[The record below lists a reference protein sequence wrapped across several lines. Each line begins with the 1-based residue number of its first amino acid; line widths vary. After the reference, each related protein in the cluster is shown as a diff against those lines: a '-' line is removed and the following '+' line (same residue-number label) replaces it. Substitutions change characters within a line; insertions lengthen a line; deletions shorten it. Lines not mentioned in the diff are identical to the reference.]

1 MSRVQRSF
9 ENSALLQAASE
20 GCASAV
26 RDALEAGADI
36 NASDSSGR
44 NILTCALTA
53 DRWETINAS
62 DASFMSEDRLTV
74 LRIAL
79 LHPDISLYTLNAP
92 QESINDVT
100 PLGMAAWLGVPHV
113 VKLLLDYS
121 AGAISV
127 DGMDTDGATP
137 LMYAA
142 RDGRLEVVQQLLS
155 RGARPDLRDR
165 NHRSPIQFALPHPG
179 VLWACEHALRAFRWS
194 EFKNGNKKALCQPS
208 YVDIDQLSPDASA
221 LPIMYDPPPTAFS
234 PECISLIT
242 DNIVH
247 AVLTADLSML
257 YSLLFSPQSFEPS
270 PLENGPVVVNVPD
283 IEGWSA
289 IHYCVSM
296 PNPSIEM
303 LDTLYRAGA
312 DVSLFTT
319 QEQFTPL
326 HCFARLARVSDAPD
340 SGSGLYDFALHL
352 IRDLRAPLSA
362 RDKNEETCIHV
373 AAEHG
378 QCIDVLLAFLE
389 CDPTGSIRNLKNSRG
404 LTAFEV
410 AKPQFQS
417 AFCLDGSAN
426 RPQSSLS
433 DRTIRPNSLSQLP
446 SITSLTDLAS
456 PPVTR
461 VSPGPASHLPP
472 DFDAIS
478 TCERLL
484 DNIQYLTTEAQFVT
498 DHGGLD
504 NLESAVTETS
514 QLGEDVLSHFRG
526 QVHDVTQELRDMR
539 EVLKTADRLWS
550 TASQE
555 AEEYLRARG
564 NTRTLAHLL
573 VHKRSPRGSEDSQT
587 TAVEGDNVEIRV
599 LLGPKEANED
609 KYRSVAVFTEAIP
622 SKTIV
627 TTTPSGARAVPWPE
641 WLDSFI
647 LSADSSTYKMHLANL
662 MEIERELLARDA
674 MSSFEEKVPS
684 KEPIL
689 RSLLKSRKR
698 QEKVERSSASKLKSW
713 LRRKITTDKP
723 LSFQLCYDLDDPN
736 CAVGREV
743 KQDPSSLGWS
753 STLTEAEREAY
764 NISSILSVASKDLSN
779 IEECLRGVGELVASA
794 NHSISRTERLIRRTV
809 KASSLHWVPLT
820 AMLMATTG
828 SGTYTDIFAF
838 SPDGTTPSAYF
849 GLQDKNTSHAYPS
862 PPNSNNSSRICS
874 AQSSFVSLAATLN
887 DEEDEDSRAL
897 RRLILRKI
905 NAHIDGAFDEVDR
918 ANVWLRV
925 VKSVL
930 RDLRARTSA
939 SFSRLP
945 SSSPPASSSPPISH
959 C

>member
-20 GCASAV
+20 GCPTAV

-44 NILTCALTA
+44 TVLTCALTA

-62 DASFMSEDRLTV
+62 DASFMSEDRLGV
-74 LRIAL
+74 LRMAL
-79 LHPDISLYTLNAP
+79 SHPDVSLYTLNAP

-113 VKLLLDYS
+113 VKLLLDFG

-165 NHRSPIQFALPHPG
+165 NHRSPIQFALPHPS
-179 VLWACEHALRAFRWS
+179 VLWACERALRASRWS

-208 YVDIDQLSPDASA
+208 YADTDQLSPDESA
-221 LPIMYDPPPTAFS
+221 LPMMYDPPPSAFS

-247 AVLTADLSML
+247 AILTADLSML

-283 IEGWSA
+283 VEGWSA
-289 IHYCVSM
+289 IHYCVSV

-303 LDTLYRAGA
+303 LDALYRAGA

-319 QEQFTPL
+319 AEQFTPL

-340 SGSGLYDFALHL
+340 SGSRMYDFALHL
-352 IRDLRAPLSA
+352 IRDLRSPLSA

-389 CDPTGSIRNLKNSRG
+389 CDPTGSISNLRNSRG
-404 LTAFEV
+404 LTAYEV
-410 AKPQFQS
+410 AKPQFRS
-417 AFCLDGSAN
+417 AFSDGPAN

-433 DRTIRPNSLSQLP
+433 DRTIRPSSLTHLP
-446 SITSLTDLAS
+446 SITSLADWVN
-456 PPVTR
+456 PIVTR
-461 VSPGPASHLPP
+461 ESTGPASHLPP
-472 DFDAIS
+472 DFDATC

-498 DHGGLD
+498 DLGGLD

-539 EVLKTADRLWS
+539 EALKAVDHLWS
-550 TASQE
+550 IVSQE

-564 NTRTLAHLL
+564 NTRTLSHLL
-573 VHKRSPRGSEDSQT
+573 AHKRSPRGSEDSQS
-587 TAVEGDNVEIRV
+587 TAVEQESIDIEV
-599 LLGPKEANED
+599 LPKSKEANKD
-609 KYRSVAVFTEAIP
+609 KYRSVAVFTEVIP
-622 SKTIV
+622 PKTIV
-627 TTTPSGARAVPWPE
+627 TTTANGARVVPWPE

-647 LSADSSTYKMHLANL
+647 LSADSATYKMHLANL
-662 MEIERELLARDA
+662 IEIERELLAKDA
-674 MSSFEEKVPS
+674 ISSFEEKIPS
-684 KEPIL
+684 KEPKL

-698 QEKVERSSASKLKSW
+698 QEKVERSIASKVKTW
-713 LRRKITTDKP
+713 MKRKVTTDKP
-723 LSFQLCYDLDDPN
+723 LNLQLCYDLDDPN

-743 KQDPSSLGWS
+743 KQNSSSLGPPVLS
-753 STLTEAEREAY
+753 EAEREAY
-764 NISSILSVASKDLSN
+764 NISSILSVASKDLSC
-779 IEECLRGVGELVASA
+779 IEESLHGVEQLTTSA
-794 NHSISRTERLIRRTV
+794 KYSISRTERLIRRTV
-809 KASSLHWVPLT
+809 KVREVMVQNLRSRYPPAYS
-820 AMLMATTG
+820 
-828 SGTYTDIFAF
+828 DIFAF
-838 SPDGTTPSAYF
+838 SPDGTTPSVYF
-849 GLQDKNTSHAYPS
+849 GALDRNTSLSVYPS
-862 PPNSNNSSRICS
+862 PPNSNNSSRTGS
-874 AQSSFVSLAATLN
+874 AQSSFVSLAATL
-887 DEEDEDSRAL
+887 DDGEDEDTRAL

-905 NAHIDGAFDEVDR
+905 NAHIDGAFDEIDR

-925 VKSVL
+925 VKNVL
-930 RDLRARTSA
+930 RDLRVRTSA
-939 SFSRLP
+939 SLSRLP
-945 SSSPPASSSPPISH
+945 PSSPSASYPPKSH

>member
-44 NILTCALTA
+44 TILTCALTA

-62 DASFMSEDRLTV
+62 DASFMSEDRLSV

-100 PLGMAAWLGVPHV
+100 PLGMAAWLGVPNV

-165 NHRSPIQFALPHPG
+165 NHRSPVQFALPHPS
-179 VLWACEHALRAFRWS
+179 VLWACEHALRASRWS
-194 EFKNGNKKALCQPS
+194 EFKDGNKKALCQPS

-221 LPIMYDPPPTAFS
+221 LPMMYHPPPTAFS

-289 IHYCVSM
+289 IHYCVSV
-296 PNPSIEM
+296 PHPSIEM

-319 QEQFTPL
+319 EEQFTPL

-378 QCIDVLLAFLE
+378 HCIDVLVAFLE
-389 CDPTGSIRNLKNSRG
+389 CDPTGSIRNLRNSRG
-404 LTAFEV
+404 LTAYEV
-410 AKPQFQS
+410 AKPQFRS
-417 AFCLDGSAN
+417 VFCHDGSAN
-426 RPQSSLS
+426 RPESSLS
-433 DRTIRPNSLSQLP
+433 DRTIRPNSLSHFP
-446 SITSLTDLAS
+446 SITSLTDRANPTVAKES
-456 PPVTR
+456 T
-461 VSPGPASHLPP
+461 GPASHLPS
-472 DFDAIS
+472 DFDATS

-484 DNIQYLTTEAQFVT
+484 DNIQYLATEAQFVT
-498 DHGGLD
+498 DHRGLD

-514 QLGEDVLSHFRG
+514 RLGEDVLSHFRG
-526 QVHDVTQELRDMR
+526 QVHDVTQELRDMH
-539 EVLKTADRLWS
+539 EALKAVDHLWS
-550 TASQE
+550 TASHE

-573 VHKRSPRGSEDSQT
+573 AHKRSTRGSEDSQL
-587 TAVEGDNVEIRV
+587 TAVEPEAIE
-599 LLGPKEANED
+599 LYELPKSKDANKE
-609 KYRSVAVFTEAIP
+609 KYRSIAVFTEP
-622 SKTIV
+622 MPPKTMV
-627 TTTPSGARAVPWPE
+627 TTTASGARAVPWPE

-647 LSADSSTYKMHLANL
+647 LSADSATYKMHLANL
-662 MEIERELLARDA
+662 IEIERDLLARDA
-674 MSSFEEKVPS
+674 MSSFEEKIPS

-689 RSLLKSRKR
+689 RSLLKNRKR
-698 QEKVERSSASKLKSW
+698 HEKVERSSASKLKTW
-713 LRRKITTDKP
+713 LKRKIMTDKP
-723 LSFQLCYDLDDPN
+723 MSLQICYDLDDPN
-736 CAVGREV
+736 CAAGREV
-743 KQDPSSLGWS
+743 KRDPSSLGWS
-753 STLTEAEREAY
+753 PPLSEAEREAY
-764 NISSILSVASKDLSN
+764 NISSILSVANKDLSN
-779 IEECLRGVGELVASA
+779 IKECLRGVEQLIAST
-794 NHSISRTERLIRRTV
+794 NLLISRTDRLIRRTV
-809 KASSLHWVPLT
+809 RE
-820 AMLMATTG
+820 AMVENLRSRYPPA
-828 SGTYTDIFAF
+828 YTDIFAF
-838 SPDGTTPSAYF
+838 SPDGSTPSAYF
-849 GLQDKNTSHAYPS
+849 GLRKRNTSLPVYPS
-862 PPNSNNSSRICS
+862 LPNNNTSFRTGSP
-874 AQSSFVSLAATLN
+874 QPSFVSLAATLN
-887 DEEDEDSRAL
+887 SGEDEEARAL

-905 NAHIDGAFDEVDR
+905 NAHIDGAFDEIDR

-925 VKSVL
+925 VRSVL
-930 RDLRARTSA
+930 RDLSARTSA
-939 SFSRLP
+939 SFSRLS
-945 SSSPPASSSPPISH
+945 SSSPPASFSLKLH

>member
-20 GCASAV
+20 GCAGAV

-44 NILTCALTA
+44 TILTCALTA

-62 DASFMSEDRLTV
+62 DASFMSEDRLSV

-165 NHRSPIQFALPHPG
+165 NHRSPIQFALPHTS
-179 VLWACEHALRAFRWS
+179 VLWACERALRASRWS

-208 YVDIDQLSPDASA
+208 HVDIDQLSPDASA
-221 LPIMYDPPPTAFS
+221 LPMMYDPPPTAFS

-247 AVLTADLSML
+247 AVLTTDLSML

-283 IEGWSA
+283 VEGWSA

-303 LDTLYRAGA
+303 LDALYRAGA

-319 QEQFTPL
+319 REQFTPL
-326 HCFARLARVSDAPD
+326 HCFARLARMSDAPD

-352 IRDLRAPLSA
+352 IRDLRAPPSA

-404 LTAFEV
+404 LTAYEV
-410 AKPQFQS
+410 AKPQFRS
-417 AFCLDGSAN
+417 AFCQDGSTN

-433 DRTIRPNSLSQLP
+433 DRTIRPNSPIQLP
-446 SITSLTDLAS
+446 SIASFTDWTS
-456 PPVTR
+456 PPVNTR
-461 VSPGPASHLPP
+461 ESTGPARHLPP
-472 DFDAIS
+472 DVDATS

-514 QLGEDVLSHFRG
+514 RLGEDVLSHFRG
-526 QVHDVTQELRDMR
+526 QVHDVTQDLRDMR
-539 EVLKTADRLWS
+539 EDLKTADHLWS
-550 TASQE
+550 TASEE

-573 VHKRSPRGSEDSQT
+573 SHKRSPRGSEDSQT
-587 TAVEGDNVEIRV
+587 TAVEGETVEIKV
-599 LLGPKEANED
+599 LPRPKEANKD
-609 KYRSVAVFTEAIP
+609 KYRSVAVLTEVIP

-627 TTTPSGARAVPWPE
+627 TTAANGARAVPWPE

-684 KEPIL
+684 KEPII

-698 QEKVERSSASKLKSW
+698 QEKVERSSASKLKTW
-713 LRRKITTDKP
+713 LKRKITTDKP
-723 LSFQLCYDLDDPN
+723 LSLQLCYDLDDPN
-736 CAVGREV
+736 CAVGRET

-753 STLTEAEREAY
+753 PTLTEAEREAY
-764 NISSILSVASKDLSN
+764 DISSILSIASKDLSN
-779 IEECLRGVGELVASA
+779 IEECLCGVEELATSA
-794 NHSISRTERLIRRTV
+794 NHSISRTDRLIRRTV
-809 KASSLHWVPLT
+809 KVREVMVHNLRSRYPPA
-820 AMLMATTG
+820 
-828 SGTYTDIFAF
+828 YTDIFAF
-838 SPDGTTPSAYF
+838 SPDGSTPSAYF
-849 GLQDKNTSHAYPS
+849 SLQNRNTSSPVYLS
-862 PPNSNNSSRICS
+862 PPNSDNSSRISS
-874 AQSSFVSLAATLN
+874 ARSSSVSLAATLHG
-887 DEEDEDSRAL
+887 EEDEDTRAL

-905 NAHIDGAFDEVDR
+905 NAHIEGAFDEIDR

-925 VKSVL
+925 VKNVL
-930 RDLRARTSA
+930 RDLRTRTST
-939 SFSRLP
+939 SISRLP
-945 SSSPPASSSPPISH
+945 LSSPPASFPPISH